1 MREAWPDEVALIIAE
16 DRPLVREAI
25 KEFHAITRDPSAV
38 KRYDLDDGHFPF
50 TRIRDTVHWAKKKES
65 RHLQLA
71 DMCSFFI
78 RGRLCGNRHAE
89 PFYSALRDWLLV
101 VPKNDVLL
109 TTTYPF
115 GIEDNL
121 GAFGS
126 LQRDPDFV
134 AAADVMRPSWRVFWC
149 LGLVAAAACS
159 PAVAVRGAAP
169 FASALCP
176 SGLFRGRPGGRPE
189 RARARFPRFDP
200 LPLAATGFGTCA
212 EVGGGRRG
220 ERALDHLKDE
230 LAKAF
235 VRDKP
240 HEAADDVAC
249 GDGRHGAAP

>member
-115 GIEDNL
+115 G
-121 GAFGS
+121 
-126 LQRDPDFV
+126 
-134 AAADVMRPSWRVFWC
+134 
-149 LGLVAAAACS
+149 
-159 PAVAVRGAAP
+159 
-169 FASALCP
+169 
-176 SGLFRGRPGGRPE
+176 
-189 RARARFPRFDP
+189 P
-200 LPLAATGFGTCA
+200 L
-212 EVGGGRRG
+212 
-220 ERALDHLKDE
+220 KII
-230 LAKAF
+230 
-235 VRDKP
+235 
-240 HEAADDVAC
+240 
-249 GDGRHGAAP
+249 